1 MDVSE
6 YEPATNARTLGEEI
20 GEEALMHSISAFIIN
35 PLVCIYL
42 KEKIAP
48 KIAKEIV
55 NELLY

>member
-6 YEPATNARTLGEEI
+6 YEPVTNARTLGEEI
-20 GEEALMHSISAFIIN
+20 GEEACTPLSAFIIN